1 MRTIE
6 SLGDLAGKKVF
17 VRSDFNVPL
26 DEERNITDD
35 GRIRAALPTI
45 TRLLNAGAKVIVTAH
60 LGRPKG
66 EPNPKFTL
74 APVAK
79 RLGELLGR
87 EVPLAKD
94 TIGED
99 AKAKIAELKD
109 GDIVLL
115 ENVRYDKRE
124 SSKVDAEREELAK
137 EYAALADVFVSD
149 GFGVVHRKQASVYDI
164 AKLLPSAAGELVAKE
179 IAALTKA
186 TANPER
192 PYTVILGGSKVS
204 DKLGVIENLLD
215 KADTLLIGGG
225 MAYTFLR
232 AKGFEI
238 GESIVEED
246 QIHVA
251 RGYIEKATAKGVEL
265 LLPVDTVVAEKFDKD
280 SPSSVVAS
288 NDIPANEMGMD
299 IGPQTADLF
308 AEKIEES
315 KTIVWNGPVGVFE
328 FPQFAEGTKAIAQAM
343 QDAEGF
349 TVIGGGDSAAAVRT
363 LGFDESKFNHISTG
377 GGASLEFLEGKK
389 LPGIAVL
396 ED

>member
-1 MRTIE
+1 
-6 SLGDLAGKKVF
+6 
-17 VRSDFNVPL
+17 
-26 DEERNITDD
+26 
-35 GRIRAALPTI
+35 
-45 TRLLNAGAKVIVTAH
+45 
-60 LGRPKG
+60 
-66 EPNPKFTL
+66 
-74 APVAK
+74 
-79 RLGELLGR
+79 
-87 EVPLAKD
+87 
-94 TIGED
+94 
-99 AKAKIAELKD
+99 
-109 GDIVLL
+109 
-115 ENVRYDKRE
+115 
-124 SSKVDAEREELAK
+124 
-137 EYAALADVFVSD
+137 
-149 GFGVVHRKQASVYDI
+149 
-164 AKLLPSAAGELVAKE
+164 
-179 IAALTKA
+179 
-186 TANPER
+186 
-192 PYTVILGGSKVS
+192 
-204 DKLGVIENLLD
+204 
-215 KADTLLIGGG
+215 

>member
-99 AKAKIAELKD
+99 AKAKIAELND